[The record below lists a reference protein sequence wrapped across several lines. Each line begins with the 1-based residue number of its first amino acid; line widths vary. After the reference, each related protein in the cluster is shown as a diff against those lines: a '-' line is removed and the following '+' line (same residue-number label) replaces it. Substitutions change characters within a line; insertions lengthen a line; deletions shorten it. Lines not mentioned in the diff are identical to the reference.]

1 MGLNSEYAARLREL
15 VANGDDLED
24 TQLLGKALIMSAVW
38 RSKLWAATLAAL
50 DTHVRSGPFKGMN
63 YIVKSAEG
71 ALLPRLQ
78 GIYERELHP
87 DLERFAG
94 EGLDAVI
101 DIGCAEGYY
110 AVGLARMMPDVT
122 VYAHD
127 IDETSR
133 RRCGILASENGVAD
147 RVIVGGEFRG
157 EDFEAFTGRRTM
169 VFIDAEGFED
179 DLLDPARYPAL
190 ASLSVIVETHP
201 MARPGVTE
209 RLIER
214 FSATHEVSRLDPVLH
229 AAEVDPRLAE
239 ASHLD
244 MMLAA
249 WEWRAG
255 PTPWLVMRPVGW
267 SDGANA

>member
-1 MGLNSEYAARLREL
+1 MRQL
-15 VANGDDLED
+15 VAEGDDLPD
-24 TQLLGKALIMSAVW
+24 TLILGKALLLTAIW
-38 RSKLWAATLAAL
+38 RSKLLANTLVVHG
-50 DTHVRSGPFKGMN
+50 TRVRSGPFTGMD
-63 YIVKSAEG
+63 YVVKSAEG

-87 DLERFAG
+87 DLVRFAG
-94 EGLDAVI
+94 EGLEAIV

-127 IDETSR
+127 IDPVAR
-133 RRCGILASENGVAD
+133 RRCGLLAKANEVTD
-147 RVIVGGEFRG
+147 RVIIGEVFEG
-157 EDFEAFTGRRTM
+157 ADFERFRGRRTL
-169 VFIDAEGFED
+169 VFLDAEGIENE
-179 DLLDPARYPAL
+179 LLDPDLYPAL
-190 ASLSVIVETHP
+190 RDMSVIVETHP

-209 RLIER
+209 RLIAR
-214 FSATHEVSRLDPVLH
+214 FEASHHVVRLDPRLNV
-229 AAEVDPRLAE
+229 AEVDPLLAG

-255 PTPWLVMRPVGW
+255 PTPWLVMRPHGW
-267 SDGANA
+267 TGPA